1 MSHFDDLLDSEDK
14 LISVAGEDIMEPHK
28 AYKIKVFSYKVKASP
43 DANTSLAIGQDMSRG
58 KTEGTFDYKQKIEL
72 KRHEGEFD
80 LKWVATNKDY
90 EVEADWAPKDLND
103 GINTN
108 LVAGLKMTP
117 TADAMKWD
125 ANAEVHTGGHELGP
139 IRAHLD
145 LEFNT
150 NHKSEHEVT
159 IKENFVYEKD
169 INVASSST
177 INVND
182 KSLASA

>member
-14 LISVAGEDIMEPHK
+14 LISIAGEDITDPHK
-28 AYKIKVFSYKVKASP
+28 AYKIKVFSYKIKSSP

-58 KTEGTFDYKQKIEL
+58 KTEGSFDYKQKIEL

-103 GINTN
+103 GIATN

-117 TADAMKWD
+117 KADTMEWS
-125 ANAEVHTGGHELGP
+125 ANAEVHTGGFDMGP
-139 IRAHLD
+139 VKPHVGLI
-145 LEFNT
+145 FNT

-159 IKENFVYEKD
+159 INENLVYEKD
-169 INVASSST
+169 INVASSTT

-182 KSLASA
+182 KSIDSA